1 MEIREIAISHY
12 GPLRDVKHLP
22 QPGLQVFYGPNES
35 GKTMLLDAI
44 LKLMLGKRLKD
55 FKDIDRVAGMPQ
67 GRIALAVQG
76 KEYIF
81 DGKTM
86 LEDVTGLSSS
96 DMRNVFVIRN
106 KDLQIS
112 GQADYLSRIND
123 QLTGMEGRR
132 LAKLK
137 EIVRNQGR
145 MTRASSAAWLSKS
158 QDFGGIGEKVDAASK
173 LAAEIRDYLQQA
185 QAGELDALEK
195 RLEESRLRLQAINRQ
210 ILALEQAKA
219 WEEYDQLCRMVEEY
233 RQRSEA
239 ANRLLPYTKAKFM
252 LLQDKTSRSQANRD
266 TAEESKDKL
275 AGIQPLLDKA
285 TAEFAESQI
294 KLTPLEGRKL
304 LMDNLI
310 QQTLAAAETPTP
322 PKLPL
327 GGFSLFLLSI
337 TGLSV
342 FLAAR
347 DMLPGN
353 LQTLPFWTLGAA
365 LVLLLGEI
373 ILRFRGRAC
382 QKMHQFLLQQG
393 ASLGI
398 IAETIRELSASAD
411 KERKFIDEARSR
423 QQQLSDKIRSLE
435 SQKLYLEENIRA
447 ASILAAELEQ
457 EVMSEFQR
465 LAVENLDQ
473 FGELMEQYNKSQT
486 YCDDL
491 HQSLEAAFEQSPA
504 RTGDWQ
510 SLLQQL
516 PVPPNPGIAFAASQ
530 LSRLRQDK
538 DNTLAD
544 IDKLQQELSRHQ
556 SVLSQFAVAC
566 QALPLEQETACKLP
580 PQFADLEV
588 LAHSA
593 SVLELF
599 VSNVSQTFAAACGLM
614 GILETLEAEEQE
626 KMTDLVGPDKPV
638 QEIFRS
644 ITGGKY
650 SRVMLDAKLNI
661 QAVNCEGLE
670 LPASALSQG
679 TYDQLYLALRLSLA
693 QDLLGDKPGFFL
705 LDDAF
710 LCADSSR
717 LEKMLS
723 FLAHLGRDGWHI
735 LYFTMDERM
744 LRSAPHYTANQI
756 IRLEPL
762 LPDLT

>member
-12 GPLRDVKHLP
+12 GPLRDVKHRP

-35 GKTMLLDAI
+35 GKTMLIDAI

-55 FKDIDRVAGMPQ
+55 FKDIDRVPGMPQ
-67 GRIALAVQG
+67 GRVALAVQG
-76 KEYIF
+76 KEYIL
-81 DGKTM
+81 DGKTL

-112 GQADYLSRIND
+112 GQADYFSQIND

-145 MTRASSAAWLSKS
+145 LTRASSAAWLSKS
-158 QDFGGIGEKVDAASK
+158 QDFDGIGDKVDAAGK
-173 LAAEIRDYLQQA
+173 LATEIREYLQQA
-185 QAGELDALEK
+185 KAGELDALEK

-210 ILALEQAKA
+210 IQDQELAKA
-219 WEEYDQLCRMVEEY
+219 REEYNQLVREVEEY
-233 RQRSEA
+233 RLRSEE
-239 ANRLLPYTKAKFM
+239 ANRLLPYTKTKFM
-252 LLQDKTSRSQANRD
+252 QLQDKTSRSKANKD
-266 TAEESKDKL
+266 TAEESQNKL
-275 AGIQPLLDKA
+275 TRLQPLLHQA
-285 TAEFAESQI
+285 TAEMAESQI
-294 KLTPLEGRKL
+294 KMTPLEGRKL

-310 QQTLAAAETPTP
+310 QQTQAAAETPFP

-327 GGFSLFLLSI
+327 GGFGLLLLSV

-365 LVLLLGEI
+365 LVLLLGDI
-373 ILRFRGRAC
+373 ILRFRGHAC
-382 QKMHQFLLQQG
+382 RKKQQLLIQQG
-393 ASLGI
+393 AALGI
-398 IAETIRELSASAD
+398 IAETIQELSAAAD
-411 KERKFIDEARSR
+411 KERNSIDEARSR
-423 QQQLSDKIRSLE
+423 HQQLNEKIRSLE

-457 EVMSEFQR
+457 DVKNEFGR
-465 LAVENLDQ
+465 LAVDNLEQ
-473 FGELMEQYNKSQT
+473 FGELMEQYSKSQT

-491 HQSLEAAFEQSPA
+491 HQSLEAAFEQAPA

-516 PVPPNPGIAFAASQ
+516 PIPPDPGVNYDAGKLPQ
-530 LSRLRQDK
+530 LRLDK
-538 DNTLAD
+538 DRTLAE
-544 IDKLQQELSRHQ
+544 IDKLQKELSRHQ
-556 SVLSQFAVAC
+556 SLLSQFAAAC
-566 QALPLEQETACKLP
+566 QALPLEKETGCKLP
-580 PQFADLEV
+580 TQFADLEV
-588 LAHSA
+588 LAYSA
-593 SVLELF
+593 TVLELF
-599 VSNVSQTFAAACGLM
+599 VSTVTQTFTAACGLM

-638 QEIFRS
+638 QEIFRT

-650 SRVMLDAKLNI
+650 TRVTLDSKLNI
-661 QAVNCEGLE
+661 QAINCQGLE

-693 QDLLGDKPGFFL
+693 QDLLGDKPAFLL

-717 LEKMLS
+717 QEKMMALLTQ
-723 FLAHLGRDGWHI
+723 LAEKGWQI

-744 LRSAPHYTANQI
+744 LTSTPKYTANDI

-762 LPDLT
+762 ILS